1 MEPGDEP
8 VVTAVAAGVDA
19 ALGVRITG
27 ELTYPGNTGGRRD
40 TPHPAMRRGAILNR
54 SLSGF
59 LVALIGT
66 VAVAACG
73 STSIGS
79 TAPATASPTPAGPP
93 SGTGSSVGDAN
104 VSGPITVSSVLC
116 FWPSAN
122 GPDIRVFAQ
131 PMGQPSSGVGLVI
144 LIQPH
149 TVNVRAAT
157 GSGSTYAQ
165 REFNGTGVSG
175 FDGTRGATVDSTLVE
190 DKTAG
195 AHPGVIGAM
204 ASIHMT
210 VACGDEQAGSASVS
224 VTGSTPGGALSG
236 RLTSPRVDCA
246 TYAQGKTAVVTAL
259 TQVGG
264 RTVLI
269 IVGVSWAGITV
280 ATDAH
285 FYTNTGA
292 ATGSVSG
299 TTAHWNGDVTDTSS
313 GATLHVSGDATCGS
327 STAT

>member
-1 MEPGDEP
+1 M
-8 VVTAVAAGVDA
+8 
-19 ALGVRITG
+19 
-27 ELTYPGNTGGRRD
+27 
-40 TPHPAMRRGAILNR
+40 LNR
-54 SLSGF
+54 SLGGI
-59 LVALIGT
+59 LVALMGT

-73 STSIGS
+73 STSSGS
-79 TAPATASPTPAGPP
+79 TAPATAAASPTPAGPP

-122 GPDIRVFAQ
+122 GPDIRVFAR
-131 PMGQPSSGVGLVI
+131 PAGQPSSGVGLVI
-144 LIQPH
+144 FIQAH

-204 ASIHMT
+204 TSIHLT
-210 VACGDEQAGSASVS
+210 VACGGEQAGSASVS

-285 FYTNTGA
+285 YYTNASA
-292 ATGSVSG
+292 ATGSVNG

-313 GATLHVSGDATCGS
+313 GATLHVSGDARCGS
-327 STAT
+327 STAA